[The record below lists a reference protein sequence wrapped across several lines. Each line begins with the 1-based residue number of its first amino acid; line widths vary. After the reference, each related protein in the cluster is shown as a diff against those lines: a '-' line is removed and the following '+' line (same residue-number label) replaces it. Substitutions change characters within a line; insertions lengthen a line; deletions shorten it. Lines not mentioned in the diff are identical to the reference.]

1 MSQTGAACA
10 DVETLHVA
18 VEAFRTRDISYRD
31 VLDDLPAA
39 IYTTDAA
46 GRLTYF
52 NKACVDFSGRTPS
65 LGDDLWCVTW
75 KLYTTAGEPL
85 PHAECPMAVAL
96 RERRPI
102 RGVEAVAERPDG
114 SRLAFQ
120 PYPTPIFDELGNLLG
135 AVNMLVD
142 ITGQKQAQEHLELV
156 AREVDHRANNLLAV
170 MQGLMQLTKAE
181 TVEDYRAALEG
192 RFASL
197 ARANALIAERRW
209 TNVNLKALVEEEVRA
224 FAPGRIDVAGD
235 SLDVS
240 PAAAQC
246 WSMVVHELCTNALK
260 YGALANDDGRVAI
273 AWAANGDRG
282 LHFTWREQG
291 AAVATP
297 SRTGTGTAIIAAT
310 VRRLG
315 GSISRDW
322 TPSGLH
328 VSIRCRDDGC

>member
-1 MSQTGAACA
+1 MSQTGVACA

-18 VEAFRTRDISYRD
+18 VEAFRKRDINFRD

-52 NKACVDFSGRTPS
+52 NKACVAFSGRTPS

-75 KLYTTAGEPL
+75 KLYTTAGDPL
-85 PHAECPMAVAL
+85 PHDECPMAIAL

-114 SRLAFQ
+114 SRVAFL

-142 ITGQKQAQEHLELV
+142 ITDQKLAQEHLTLV

-170 MQGLMQLTKAE
+170 MQGLMLLTRAE

-209 TNVNLKALVEEEVRA
+209 TNVNLKALVQEEVRA
-224 FAPGRIDVAGD
+224 FAPGRIHIAGESID
-235 SLDVS
+235 IS

-260 YGALANDDGRVAI
+260 YGALAHDGGRVAV
-273 AWAANGDRG
+273 AWTLAADGA
-282 LHFTWREQG
+282 LQFEWRETG
-291 AAVATP
+291 APAARP
-297 SRTGTGTAIIAAT
+297 ARTGTGTSIIAAT

-315 GSISRDW
+315 GEVSRDW
-322 TPSGLH
+322 TASGLH
-328 VSIRCRDDGC
+328 VAIRCRTADC